1 MAFRMRLGPDGWCP
15 ILGLRWQMTITC
27 VIVLASTALLNSP
40 ASAQPNRDKDPL
52 SFDRNIG
59 GLLNRYCYRCHNED
73 DANGEV
79 DLSKDKNPR
88 LIFDNAVVWR
98 RALQQ
103 IESEQMPPEDAK
115 QPTKE
120 ERELIVRFLCET
132 LDRLDCDGEIDPGN
146 PMVRR
151 LNRVEY
157 DRSIRFLTGLDLD
170 IAKSFPPD
178 ATSYGFEN
186 IAASL
191 TLTPR
196 QVEQYY
202 DAAQKVVASLLQS
215 KDLSSDDADEPEGYA
230 RVFFA
235 SASEVGSQRAASEK
249 VMERFATRAFRRPV
263 ETDWLA
269 KLLKIY
275 DRAREQGKEHELAIG
290 DMITAVLISPRFL
303 MRYENNQPDNDG
315 VYRVDDFELAS
326 RLSFFLWS
334 APPDDRLL
342 ELATQGGLH
351 EPARLNEQIDRM
363 LDDPRS
369 DALVQQ
375 FFAPWLQFNRV
386 RDHKPDQKAFPGFGD
401 ELHVAIV
408 EEPAMMIAE
417 MIREDRRITDL
428 IDSNYTYLNRSLAG
442 HYGIEGVSGEAMQR
456 VELVDRRRGG
466 VLTTAALLMAQ
477 ADPARTN
484 VPRRGNFIAAAILG
498 TPAPPPPPDVPE
510 LSEPEGSDQPLTLR
524 ERLEQHRSDA
534 QCASCH
540 AKIDPLGFGF
550 ENFDAIGRWRD
561 EEVGKPVDASGELPT
576 GESFK
581 DVIELKDILV
591 ERKDEFA
598 KTLTTQLMIY
608 SLGRGPIA
616 KDACVVEEV
625 LEAARQ
631 NDYRFRTFVKMIVQ
645 SGPFQYRRNPEY

>member
-1 MAFRMRLGPDGWCP
+1 MALRKRPGLTDGCP
-15 ILGLRWQMTITC
+15 LLGLRPQMTIAW
-27 VIVLASTALLNSP
+27 VIALASTALLNSP
-40 ASAQPNRDKDPL
+40 AWAQPDRDKDPL

-79 DLSKDKNPR
+79 DLAKDKNPR

-103 IESEQMPPEDAK
+103 IESEQMPPEDVK
-115 QPTKE
+115 QPTRE
-120 ERELIVRFLCET
+120 ERELIVRFLRET

-215 KDLSSDDADEPEGYA
+215 KDVPAGDEDEPAGYA

-235 SASEVGSQRAASEK
+235 NASEVGSQRGAAEK
-249 VMERFATRAFRRPV
+249 VMERFAMRAFRRPV
-263 ETDWLA
+263 EADWLA
-269 KLLKIY
+269 KLMKIY
-275 DRAREQGKEHELAIG
+275 DRARDQGKEHDLAIG

-315 VYRVDDFELAS
+315 IYRVDDFELAS

-342 ELATQGGLH
+342 ELAGQGGLH

-369 DALVQQ
+369 VALVEQ
-375 FFAPWLQFNRV
+375 FFAPWLQFNGV
-386 RDHKPDQKAFPGFGD
+386 RDHKPDEKAFPGFGD
-401 ELHVAIV
+401 ELHVAIGQ
-408 EEPAMMIAE
+408 EPAMMIAE
-417 MIREDRRITDL
+417 MIREDRPITDL
-428 IDSNYTYLNRSLAG
+428 IDSNYTYVNRSLAV

-510 LSEPEGSDQPLTLR
+510 LTEPEGSDRPLTLR

-561 EEVGKPVDASGELPT
+561 EEVGKPIDASGELPT

-581 DVIELKDILV
+581 DVVELKDILV
-591 ERKDEFA
+591 KRKDEFA

-608 SLGRGPIA
+608 ALGRGPIA

-631 NDYRFRTFVKMIVQ
+631 NDYRFRTFVKAIVQ

>member
-1 MAFRMRLGPDGWCP
+1 MALRTRLGLNGWSP
-15 ILGLRWQMTITC
+15 LLGLRWLMALSFTFT
-27 VIVLASTALLNSP
+27 LASTALLNSP
-40 ASAQPNRDKDPL
+40 TWAQPNRDKDPL

-79 DLSKDKNPR
+79 DLAKDKNPR

-115 QPTKE
+115 QPTKD
-120 ERELIVRFLCET
+120 ERELIVRFLRET
-132 LDRLDCDGEIDPGN
+132 LDRLDCDGEIDPGH

-202 DAAQKVVASLLQS
+202 DAAQKVVTSLLQS
-215 KDLSSDDADEPEGYA
+215 KDLSSDDADEPKGYA

-235 SASEVGSQRAASEK
+235 NASDVGSQRAAAEK
-249 VMERFATRAFRRPV
+249 IMERFATRAFRRPV

-275 DRAREQGKEHELAIG
+275 DRAREQGKEHDLAIG

-342 ELATQGGLH
+342 ELASQGGLH

-369 DALVQQ
+369 VALVEQ
-375 FFAPWLQFNRV
+375 FFAPWLQFNAV
-386 RDHKPDQKAFPGFGD
+386 REHKPDQKAFPGFGD
-401 ELHVAIV
+401 ELHVAIA

-428 IDSNYTYLNRSLAG
+428 IDSNYTYLNRSLAE

-510 LSEPEGSDQPLTLR
+510 LTEPEGSDRPLTLR

-561 EEVGKPVDASGELPT
+561 EEVGKPIDASGEFPT

-608 SLGRGPIA
+608 ALGRGPIA

-631 NDYRFRTFVKMIVQ
+631 NDYRFRTFVKAIVQ